1 MEKISVLDVGAA
13 IIGRTIMVLMGFTCA
28 PLLLA
33 LWALYVL
40 LFLYL
45 GIPAFLVRAVF
56 PGTAPWINIAF
67 DKSFGWVIRFSIG
80 FVKVFFFRV
89 KTLTV

>member
-13 IIGRTIMVLMGFTCA
+13 IIGQTFMALLGVTFV

-33 LWALYVL
+33 LWALYAL
-40 LFLYL
+40 IFLYL